1 MPAIIVVFF
10 VVVIPYLLRKY
21 HDLFA
26 GGARISVS
34 KLLIP
39 GYNLYYAWPCL
50 DELGQRLHRQTGE
63 NRIGLVILPKI
74 FIIMCYV
81 RLVALVVM
89 LATGNNLPGDMHRDP
104 GMLLIFIA
112 GGLAVLSLA
121 VFVPIFMPLANGN
134 VTAFGSMLIV
144 LLFAALLFNFHQA
157 AWEVCGYPESKMKK
171 LTGGAS
177 IVIVLLMAFLFLGIA
192 GGIKGVR
199 EDKAGADRILNDMG
213 VESKYRRY

>member
-1 MPAIIVVFF
+1 MVIIFIVVIVVFMA
-10 VVVIPYLLRKY
+10 YLLRKY

-26 GGARISVS
+26 GGARISVA
-34 KLLIP
+34 KLFIP

-50 DELGQRLHRQTGE
+50 DELGQRLYRQTGE

-89 LATGNNLPGDMHRDP
+89 LATGNDLFVKMDQG
-104 GMLLIFIA
+104 LTLIVIA

-121 VFVPIFMPLANGN
+121 VFVPFFMPLANGN

-157 AWEVCGYPESKMKK
+157 AREVCGYPESKMKK

-177 IVIVLLMAFLFLGIA
+177 VVIVLLMAFLFLGIA
-192 GGIKGVR
+192 GGIKGVQ
-199 EDKAGADRILNDMG
+199 EDKAGANRILNDMG
-213 VESKYRRY
+213 VGSKYRSY